1 MSASEDSFVSHLFE
15 LRRRLIWVFVG
26 WLGCFLILT
35 PWARE
40 LYTWLAAPL
49 LAVLP
54 VKSQM
59 ISTELVASFMVPMKV
74 ALMVA
79 GVITLP
85 NTFYQI
91 WAFIAPGLYQTEKR
105 LIFPL
110 VWGAVMLFFIGMAF
124 AYHVIAPVMFYFF
137 STYSTPGVTLM
148 PDMEHYLSL
157 MMTLLMTFGATF
169 EVPIVV
175 LILVRVGLVS
185 RAKLKEVRPY
195 IILAAFI
202 IAAVLT
208 PPDVLSQCLLAIP
221 LCGLYELGI
230 FASRWFEP
238 KENHALTLHQE
249 DNLKDIK
256 Q

>member
-1 MSASEDSFVSHLFE
+1 MSASEESFVSHLLE
-15 LRRRLIWVFVG
+15 LRHRLIWIFAG
-26 WLGCFLILT
+26 WIGCFLILT

-40 LYTWLAAPL
+40 LYTWLATPL

-74 ALMVA
+74 ALMIA

-85 NTFYQI
+85 NTFYQL

-110 VWGAVMLFFIGMAF
+110 VFGAVMLFFIGMTF
-124 AYHVIAPVMFYFF
+124 AYRVIAPVMFYFF
-137 STYSTPGVTLM
+137 SHYSTPGVTLM

-157 MMTLLMTFGATF
+157 MISLLMTFGATF

-195 IILAAFI
+195 VILAAFI
-202 IAAVLT
+202 VAAVLT

-230 FASRWFEP
+230 FTSRWFEP
-238 KENHALTLHQE
+238 KEEQALVARTE
-249 DNLKDIK
+249 TIK
-256 Q
+256 HTEK